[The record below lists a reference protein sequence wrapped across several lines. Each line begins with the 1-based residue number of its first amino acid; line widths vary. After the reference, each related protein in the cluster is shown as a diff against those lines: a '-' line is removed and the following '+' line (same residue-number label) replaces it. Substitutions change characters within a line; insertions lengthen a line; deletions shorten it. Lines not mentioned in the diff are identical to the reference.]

1 MSSAK
6 AQQSPMMQTHQSHKA
21 AQFGLVE
28 VVEFSIKSISLTTM
42 GILPLVASVFT
53 QRKSIVM

>member
-1 MSSAK
+1 
-6 AQQSPMMQTHQSHKA
+6 MMQTHQSHKA